1 MALNPSAIGHSTV
14 EVIDGTISEYYN
26 IMDQCIRRSE
36 VMPGQYVSITSP
48 SYSNNCPIDERSFT
62 TVDVGCPAPKVVDI
76 NNSFITAKFK
86 VPIKFPAGF
95 KVNTNACTFFVG
107 WRSSIDALERYII
120 YCNHKTVYDQT
131 FVGEESYIL
140 QSIIPDHIKS
150 KKKRQYTTYRNAS
163 TFSPDVCGTYITLI
177 SPDTSDTDKTPKDLG
192 AFTINVE
199 IPIKIDVS
207 QFLLF
212 SNFKYLPAFCG
223 TWSIKLY
230 PSTRNMILCPVDPT
244 VMMTSVQFNKFRA
257 FDLSQYTHNF
267 VQKGDKIKCITG
279 IDENA
284 PVQPTFADVNIEIG
298 SAKMDEVLLH
308 QTQFELMYDI
318 YDGLKSR
325 YMARPL
331 TIPVNKLDY
340 GRFAGAMKN
349 SGVSSTYTAAIQ
361 NCESMFI
368 LPFTDDDHHTVCFN
382 PKFTDL
388 YLNISGYGNFPQQP
402 FDTFG
407 DNDKHTRFMNMTLD
421 ALNINNSPLMGP
433 NEDLLNSLENRTIH
447 TFVYNG
453 AQTETDNNRNVDGSN
468 FLIGIPFSN
477 DIDFE
482 GGLTSNGN
490 INFKLTAGSSII
502 DTLANQ
508 LNGSKSSLG
517 ATVMFVKDAALMIKV
532 VPYATEPE
540 CRLIE
545 ERIV

>member
-1 MALNPSAIGHSTV
+1 MLTTMNFLEFLEEFKFNSHSPGSPVDSEELRHINQAL
-14 EVIDGTISEYYN
+14 
-26 IMDQCIRRSE
+26 Q
-36 VMPGQYVSITSP
+36 
-48 SYSNNCPIDERSFT
+48 
-62 TVDVGCPAPKVVDI
+62 
-76 NNSFITAKFK
+76 
-86 VPIKFPAGF
+86 
-95 KVNTNACTFFVG
+95 
-107 WRSSIDALERYII
+107 
-120 YCNHKTVYDQT
+120 
-131 FVGEESYIL
+131 YIL
-140 QSIIPDHIKS
+140 ASYRYDGESLLKILNIFNYNVNVSATRFVKLLIGSSLCGNNGTLNVMDEVFAEIAHTLKS
-150 KKKRQYTTYRNAS
+150 KNKTSFYFESICDNLVDHAVKRMMDLDAINGSYGEKNVIVNILKMGFMGGIVDNSNFNNYTKNDAS
-163 TFSPDVCGTYITLI
+163 
-177 SPDTSDTDKTPKDLG
+177 DLG
-192 AFTINVE
+192 AFTVNVE

-267 VQKGDKIKCITG
+267 VQKGDTIKCITG
-279 IDENA
+279 LDENA
-284 PVQPTFADVNIEIG
+284 PVQPTFTDVTIEIG

-421 ALNINNSPLMGP
+421 AFNINNSPLMGP

-453 AQTETDNNRNVDGSN
+453 AQTEIDNNRNVDGSN

-490 INFKLTAGSSII
+490 INFKLTAGSSVIE
-502 DTLANQ
+502 TLANQ
-508 LNGSKSSLG
+508 LNGGTSSLG